1 MSTLLN
7 GGSAVWRKTAKLYGI
22 LAVFFGIFAFVYLQF
37 SHGETSPF
45 LIWLFLPSLVLGMI
59 PAIIVG
65 RMVKPKHRPAIAVR
79 RLWNSAIATLSAGML
94 VRAIINISG
103 RFTEYDSIYWFASG
117 LLVLAASVSYIKQR
131 STLRQTQK
139 PQASEIEVY

>member
-7 GGSAVWRKTAKLYGI
+7 GGSAVWKRTAKLYGI

>member
-131 STLRQTQK
+131 STLRQTLK